1 MVMKGITYLTDEV
14 GQRKAVVIDFD
25 LLKERDSL
33 LEILEDIEDEIAI
46 DLRKNEESS
55 DWNSVKADLI
65 AKD

>member
-1 MVMKGITYLTDEV
+1 MKGITYLTDEV

-25 LLKERDSL
+25 LLRERDSL

-55 DWNSVKADLI
+55 DWNSVKAGLI

>member
-1 MVMKGITYLTDEV
+1 MKGITYLTDEV

>member
-1 MVMKGITYLTDEV
+1 MGMKGITYLTDEV

-25 LLKERDSL
+25 LLRERDSL

-55 DWNSVKADLI
+55 DWNSVKAGLI